1 MNKLTNR
8 NFFNAILSNADS
20 LSLPAGMTATDV
32 REWANHQ
39 IDLLDRK
46 NINKK
51 PTEAQEA
58 AAIMMDTVSQFLA
71 EHRGECFTCAELI
84 AHEVFPAGTQSQRAA
99 SVCNKLVAADR
110 AEKGTLKGKTVF
122 MAPGVFD
129 TIEGIKPYKSKSA
142 E

>member
-8 NFFNAILSNADS
+8 NFFNTILSNIDV
-20 LSLPAGMTATDV
+20 LSLPAGMTSDDV

-58 AAIMMDTVSQFLA
+58 AAAMMNTVSQFLA

-84 AHEVFPAGTQSQRAA
+84 AHGVFPAGTQSQRAA

-122 MAPGVFD
+122 MTLGVFD
-129 TIEGIKPYKSKSA
+129 TIEGIKLYKSKSA

>member
-8 NFFNAILSNADS
+8 NFFNTILSNIDN
-20 LSLPAGMTATDV
+20 LSLPTGMTSDDM

-58 AAIMMDTVSQFLA
+58 AAAMMNTVSQFLA
-71 EHRGECFTCAELI
+71 EHCGECFTCAELI
-84 AHEVFPAGTQSQRAA
+84 AHGVFPAGTQSQRAA

-122 MAPGVFD
+122 MTPGVFD

>member
-8 NFFNAILSNADS
+8 NFFNTILSNIDA
-20 LSLPAGMTATDV
+20 LSLPTGMTSDDV

-58 AAIMMDTVSQFLA
+58 AAAMMNTVSQFLA
-71 EHRGECFTCAELI
+71 EHRGEYFTCAELI
-84 AHEVFPAGTQSQRAA
+84 AHGVFPAGTQSQRAA

-122 MAPGVFD
+122 MTLGVFD